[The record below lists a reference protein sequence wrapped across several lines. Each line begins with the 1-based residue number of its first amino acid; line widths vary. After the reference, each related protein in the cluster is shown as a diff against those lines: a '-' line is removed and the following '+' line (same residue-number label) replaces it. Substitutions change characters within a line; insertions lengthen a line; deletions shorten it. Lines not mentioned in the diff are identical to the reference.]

1 MHRSNPGTPRR
12 MRAGLLLLALAAFAL
27 PASPQ
32 TTGATASSPAAPL
45 DLKQRLGLREKPGAA
60 LEWPGPVAV
69 EGIVDPAQY
78 TLAPGDRVTLGIWGA
93 ADLALELA
101 VGADGG
107 LVVPSVGVV
116 PVAGSTLRDATESVR
131 RACAAAYPRS
141 AITLSL
147 ARPGPM
153 RVPITG
159 QVVAPGTYEVFS
171 TYRLADLIA
180 LAGGTG
186 GGADTR
192 HVEVAHRD
200 GTRIEADLLAWR
212 ADGSASG
219 NPVLR
224 TGDRVQ
230 VPPAFATY
238 RVRGA
243 FPEAPPVA
251 ATTTLDR
258 PFRAETRVVPAR
270 AGDTLAFVLRAS
282 GWLGTNACADGVWLE
297 RRGEPRRWVALGVSA
312 EVELRPGDAIEIP
325 FCREWVSVTGSI
337 ARPGFYPYLPG
348 QVAADYVY
356 LAGGP
361 TELGRN
367 GGWKIV
373 DDQGRKRAVAAAD
386 TIAAG
391 ARIWVPNRRAYTV
404 SSLLT
409 PLGTAIAVIAS
420 LVALSR

>member
-12 MRAGLLLLALAAFAL
+12 LRAGLLLLALVAIARPVA
-27 PASPQ
+27 PQ
-32 TTGATASSPAAPL
+32 STGPSRAAPL
-45 DLKQRLGLREKPGAA
+45 DLKQRLGLGEKTAAA
-60 LEWPGPVAV
+60 LEGAGTVAV

-93 ADLALELA
+93 ADLALDLA
-101 VGADGG
+101 VGADGA

-116 PVAGSTLRDATESVR
+116 QVAGSTLRDAAESVR
-131 RACAAAYPRS
+131 RACAAAYPQS

-159 QVVAPGTYEVFS
+159 QVVAPGTYEIFS

-180 LAGGTG
+180 LAGGSS

-200 GTRIEADLLAWR
+200 GTRIEADLLAWQ
-212 ADGSASG
+212 ADGSGSG
-219 NPVLR
+219 NPMLR

-270 AGDTLAFVLRAS
+270 AGDTVAFVLRAA
-282 GWLGTNACADGVWLE
+282 GWLGTNACADGVWLA
-297 RRGEPRRWVALGVSA
+297 RRDEPRRWVALGTSA
-312 EVELRPGDAIEIP
+312 EVELQPGDAIEIP
-325 FCREWVSVTGSI
+325 FCREWVSVTGSVV
-337 ARPGFYPYLPG
+337 RPGFYPFLPG

-367 GGWKIV
+367 GGWKLV
-373 DDQGRKRAVAAAD
+373 DDRGRKQGLAAAD

-391 ARIWVPNRRAYTV
+391 ARLWVPNRRAYTI

-409 PLGTAIAVIAS
+409 PLGTAVAVIVS
-420 LVALSR
+420 LVAISSR